1 MAGGGGGG
9 VGLRALAIRFGMPCF
24 VRMQLLAPSSPTQ
37 PNVLLCTPP
46 ALSRPRTVRAAARE
60 PLFRAPHCHGRPL
73 PPARRYRQED
83 HSVLGAR
90 VPTPNPGE
98 RRHCPR
104 RRCRLL
110 CGRRRQW
117 GWRRQCRRRR
127 RGGGDGARS
136 SPRNHG
142 GANPAPLPDIA
153 LLLELLEFC
162 LSDCPSPPG
171 ERPPDDGT
179 EAAGAGGGGGGAGAA
194 EVGDENEVEANARN
208 VREAQEA
215 RMVRLNLF
223 CFVLVWFGLV
233 TFGLVWLRLVWLG

>member
-1 MAGGGGGG
+1 MNLFSVPHTVTEDLSRQPAVTVKKITPSSVREFLRRTQGSGDIARAAVVGFFAGAGGSGGGGGSAGGGGG
-9 VGLRALAIRFGMPCF
+9 
-24 VRMQLLAPSSPTQ
+24 
-37 PNVLLCTPP
+37 
-46 ALSRPRTVRAAARE
+46 
-60 PLFRAPHCHGRPL
+60 
-73 PPARRYRQED
+73 
-83 HSVLGAR
+83 
-90 VPTPNPGE
+90 
-98 RRHCPR
+98 
-104 RRCRLL
+104 
-110 CGRRRQW
+110 
-117 GWRRQCRRRR
+117 
-127 RGGGDGARS
+127 GGGDGARS